1 MATGRSWLDA
11 PDMNLTRR
19 RGFGRPYARLSTLLQ
34 LLGAGML
41 AARVVRSRR
50 HAARLRQAR
59 QRFSRYADLEL
70 MREEQARRADREP
83 EDATPAPRNTSR

>member
-11 PDMNLTRR
+11 ASMNVTRR
-19 RGFGRPYARLSTLLQ
+19 RGGFGRPYARLSVLLQ
-34 LLGAGML
+34 VLGAGIL
-41 AARVVRSRR
+41 AARVVKRRR

-70 MREEQARRADREP
+70 MREQQARGIET
-83 EDATPAPRNTSR
+83 ATKET